1 MIVMKKQKN
10 EVIIDG
16 DFILGIL
23 FLGMIGLYY
32 LGYLD
37 LNWYSLG
44 YWIVHIVGILCLLN
58 LILKIIKFI
67 YKKLKNN
74 KRSDV

>member
-1 MIVMKKQKN
+1 MKKQKN
-10 EVIIDG
+10 EILIDG
-16 DFILGIL
+16 NFILDIL
-23 FLGMIGLYY
+23 YSGMIGLYY

-37 LNWYSLG
+37 MNWYSLG
-44 YWIVHIVGILCLLN
+44 YWIVHIVGILCLLS

-67 YKKLKNN
+67 YKRLKKN

>member
-74 KRSDV
+74 KRNDV

>member
-1 MIVMKKQKN
+1 MMKKQKN
-10 EVIIDG
+10 EILIDG
-16 DFILGIL
+16 NFILDIL

-32 LGYLD
+32 IGYLELD
-37 LNWYSLG
+37 WYSLG
-44 YWIVHIVGILCLLN
+44 YYTVHIVGLLCLLN

-67 YKKLKNN
+67 YNKLKKN

>member
-1 MIVMKKQKN
+1 MKRQKN

-44 YWIVHIVGILCLLN
+44 YWIVHMVGILCLLN
-58 LILKIIKFI
+58 LIIKLIKFI
-67 YKKLKNN
+67 YKKLKKN
-74 KRSDV
+74 KRSDA

>member
-1 MIVMKKQKN
+1 MKKQKN
-10 EVIIDG
+10 EVIING

>member
-1 MIVMKKQKN
+1 MKKQKN